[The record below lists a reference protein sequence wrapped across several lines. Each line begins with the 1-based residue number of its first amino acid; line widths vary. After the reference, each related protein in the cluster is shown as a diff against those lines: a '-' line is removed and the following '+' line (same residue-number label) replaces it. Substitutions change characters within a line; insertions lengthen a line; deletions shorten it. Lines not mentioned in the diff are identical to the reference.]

1 MRARCPLEG
10 VTNMIEMWLSYF
22 EAHNDLYYVAINRC
36 SGGQS
41 LSLILLTYRD
51 VCVDVSSGPSEI

>member
-1 MRARCPLEG
+1 
-10 VTNMIEMWLSYF
+10 MIEIWLSYF

-41 LSLILLTYRD
+41 LSPILLTYRD